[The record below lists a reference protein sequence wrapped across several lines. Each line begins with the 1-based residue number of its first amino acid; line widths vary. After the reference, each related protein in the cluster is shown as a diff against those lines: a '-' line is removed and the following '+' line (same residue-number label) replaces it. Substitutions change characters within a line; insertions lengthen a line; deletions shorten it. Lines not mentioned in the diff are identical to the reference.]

1 MTEAVAEKV
10 PNPIELDPVELAPR
24 PDISHI
30 ETEDDTPVDNIFS
43 AKQQRLLVEPLYS
56 SLPIDLPFLA
66 DANVGIF
73 YQLHTPPLVPDMFLS
88 LEVQAKDDWWPKE
101 NRSYFIWEFGKPPD
115 VVIEIV
121 SNKKGGELSRKLRDY
136 ARMGVRYYATF
147 DPQLA
152 VQQEI
157 LRVYELTAGGYVQRD
172 NYLLPAIEMSLIVW
186 DGLSEGLNGPWLR
199 WCDLNGVRVL
209 TGAEQ
214 ATYERQRAEEE
225 RQRAEEERQRAEE
238 ERQRAEEERQRADTA
253 AQRADQERQRAER
266 LLAQLRAA
274 GIEPEA

>member
-1 MTEAVAEKV
+1 MSEPVVEQV
-10 PNPIELDPVELAPR
+10 LDPVELAPP

-56 SLPIDLPFLA
+56 SLPIDTPFLA

-88 LEVQAKDDWWPKE
+88 LEVQAKADWWPKE

-121 SNKKGGELSRKLRDY
+121 SNKKGGELNRKLRDY

-147 DPQLA
+147 DPQRA
-152 VQQEI
+152 VQPEI
-157 LRVYELTAGGYVQRD
+157 LRVYELTASGYAQRAD
-172 NYLLPAIEMSLIVW
+172 YLLPAIELSLTVW
-186 DGLSEGLNGPWLR
+186 DGLYEGLHGPWLR
-199 WCDLNGVRVL
+199 WCDLNGLLVL

-225 RQRAEEERQRAEE
+225 RQRAEEERQRADAAAH
-238 ERQRAEEERQRADTA
+238 QAEQARGQ
-253 AQRADQERQRAER
+253 ADQERLRAER

-274 GIEPEA
+274 GIEPEG